1 VSALQWLLL
10 ALLLSRDERTETLS
24 SCRLD
29 VVTGILI
36 PCIAVVLF
44 FLALAAAVLVIL
56 SWKRKKGK

>member
-1 VSALQWLLL
+1 LLL

-29 VVTGILI
+29 VVTGILT